1 MNPLLIWF
9 FGAALSGQDG
19 WGGSQETTEPELPAA
34 QREPPEETAPAQ
46 GFVMPQLLSVPQIP
60 WPEGAPFE
68 PASVSLV
75 LVLGT
80 DGQVTEVQAI
90 AGEEPFLSLA
100 TAAAT
105 ELQFSPAMEDGVPV
119 EVELPFEW
127 PFDPPPIN
135 LVGQLVIVGEEAQ
148 DPARVSLL
156 LDGQPFGETD
166 PQGAFAAR
174 MVPPGPHTIEIVDPY
189 LNMAPLAFV
198 LEPGQAVELTLVA
211 LPEGEDNVV
220 VGIYTRQRSEVVT
233 RSLSAA
239 ELRTTPGTMGDPV
252 RAVQNLPGVVRTPF
266 DSGWLIVRGGN
277 PRDTGVF
284 IDGQRV
290 PLVYHLGGFTSV
302 LHPSMVNTVDF
313 MPGGFGPRYGRA
325 IAGAVDLSSQAAT
338 QEYRVEAGADL
349 VHAGA
354 FIQAP
359 LSDEVSM
366 AASLRRSYLDRVV
379 SAVTSPEQAAI
390 VPRFYDWQV
399 RVDGQDAGMFYL
411 GYKDSINAP
420 SGLDGDTVEVSI
432 VTHRVLGRLER
443 DTSLGRLSLRPVF
456 ADDTYYLDY
465 SEDRDERKTRTGSL
479 RVQLD
484 SGEGQ
489 NWGVQSGLDSELT
502 AFRIN
507 VATDCVSGEDCPGV
521 VKQAMLGSA
530 DPYLQVRF
538 GSATASHL
546 LLGGRID
553 TLMVDSQQLRW
564 APSPRAA
571 AVVKASARWTLVADA
586 GIYHQY
592 PPIEWAI
599 GLPTGRYLD
608 LEESRGFGAGA
619 HWQAPSLSFDVDT
632 YWRNMDQLTIF
643 EEDGSTGQGQGRA
656 YGVETLSRY
665 RYNSFS
671 GWVAY
676 TYSRSLRRDEAG
688 DGWQANTYDQ
698 PHYFV
703 LVGAYALPKDWSLSA
718 RFRAGSGYPR
728 DPDADSAVDILTQ
741 NEVPLDMTSTRLP
754 AYHSLDVKI
763 SRLQTVRSWELEY
776 YLDVQNVYNRRVPEP
791 VITGIDDR
799 NTAYGFGLT
808 TLPIFGV
815 KGAYTRPRESSTPTE

>member
-1 MNPLLIWF
+1 MNPLLVWF
-9 FGAALSGQDG
+9 LGAGLLAQDG
-19 WGGSQETTEPELPAA
+19 WGGSQAEPVPDP
-34 QREPPEETAPAQ
+34 EPPSGFSGAVVPATPAVAQQ
-46 GFVMPQLLSVPQIP
+46 GFVMPTLLSVPQIP

-80 DGQVTEVQAI
+80 EGQVTEVSAT

-100 TAAAT
+100 LLAA
-105 ELQFSPAMEDGVPV
+105 EDLQFTPAYEDGAPV

-127 PFDPPPIN
+127 PFTPPPIN
-135 LVGQLVIVGEEAQ
+135 LSGQLIIVG
-148 DPARVSLL
+148 DGDNSPARVSLF

-166 PQGAFAAR
+166 EKGAFAAR
-174 MVPPGPHTIEIVDPY
+174 LVPAGAHQISIEDPN
-189 LNMAPLAFV
+189 LTMAPLDFV
-198 LEPGQAVELTLVA
+198 LEPDQAIELNLVA
-211 LPEGEDNVV
+211 LPEGQDNVA
-220 VGIYTRQRSEVVT
+220 VGVYTRKRSEVVT
-233 RSLSAA
+233 RSLSAE

-266 DSGWLIVRGGN
+266 DSGWLIVRGGS

-302 LHPSMVNTVDF
+302 LHPSMVDTVDF

-325 IAGAVDLSSQAAT
+325 IAGAVDLSSQAAS

-354 FIQAP
+354 FVQAP
-359 LSDEVSM
+359 LNDEVSM
-366 AASLRRSYLDRVV
+366 AASLRRSYLDRIV
-379 SAVTSPEQAAI
+379 SAVTTPEQAAI

-399 RVDGQDAGMFYL
+399 RVDGQDAGVFYL

-420 SGLDGDTVEVSI
+420 TGLDGDTVQVSI
-432 VTHRVLGRLER
+432 VTHRVLGRVER

-456 ADDTYYLDY
+456 ADDAYYLDY
-465 SEDRDERKTRTGSL
+465 SEDRDERRTRTGSL
-479 RVQLD
+479 RIQMD

-489 NWGVQSGLDSELT
+489 NWGLQTGLDTELSV
-502 AFRIN
+502 FRIN
-507 VATDCVSGEDCPGV
+507 VATNCGDDACPGI
-521 VKQAMLGSA
+521 VKQATMGST
-530 DPYLQVRF
+530 DPYMRMRI
-538 GSATASHL
+538 GDANGSHL

-553 TLMVDSQQLRW
+553 TLLIDSQQLRW
-564 APSPRAA
+564 APSPRVA
-571 AVVKASARWTLVADA
+571 AVVQATENWTLVGDA
-586 GIYHQY
+586 GVYRQY
-592 PPIEWAI
+592 PPIEWAV

-608 LEESRGFGAGA
+608 LEQSRGFGGGA
-619 HWQAPSLSFDVDT
+619 HWQAPQLSFDVDA
-632 YWRNMDQLTIF
+632 YWRQMDQLTIF
-643 EEDGSTGQGQGRA
+643 EEDGSTGQGQGKA
-656 YGVETLSRY
+656 YGIETLSRF
-665 RYNSFS
+665 RYGGFS

-688 DGWQANTYDQ
+688 DGWRAHTYDQ

-703 LVGAYALPKDWSLSA
+703 LVGAYQLPKDWSLSA

-728 DPDADSAVDILTQ
+728 EPDADDALDILTQ

-754 AYHSLDVKI
+754 SYHSLDIKI
-763 SRLQTVRSWELEY
+763 SRLHDVRAWELEY
-776 YLDVQNVYNRRVPEP
+776 YLDIQNVYNRRIPEP

-808 TLPIFGV
+808 TLPIFGI
-815 KGAYTRPRESSTPTE
+815 KGAYTKER